1 VQIEKRIH
9 SLTSSPSHLFPPP
22 IYLSYLYGIDRGKI
36 ESICQVLYSL
46 SSVFVIYPHLSS
58 RFMIT
63 TSSVAKIPASLEPN
77 QMPHH
82 VAMIMDGNGRWAQQR
97 GLPRIAGHQQG
108 ANRVKELLRCCK
120 DWGIQSMTIYA
131 FSTEN
136 WGRPTAEVEFLMRLF
151 EGLLK
156 AELAEMHAEGV
167 RIRFL
172 GDRAQVPPSLQQMMQ
187 HAIDL
192 TAHNQDVLFNVAIN
206 YGSRKEIANACQ
218 NIAKQVQLGEVA
230 IEDINEAL
238 FNQYLDT
245 AGLPDPD
252 LLIRTSGEQRL
263 SNFLLWQLAYTE
275 IYVTQ
280 TCWPDFNRD
289 AFTLAVANYQQRQ
302 RRFGKI

>member
-1 VQIEKRIH
+1 
-9 SLTSSPSHLFPPP
+9 
-22 IYLSYLYGIDRGKI
+22 
-36 ESICQVLYSL
+36 
-46 SSVFVIYPHLSS
+46 
-58 RFMIT
+58 
-63 TSSVAKIPASLEPN
+63 
-77 QMPHH
+77 MPHH
-82 VAMIMDGNGRWAQQR
+82 IAMIMDGNGRWAQQR

-136 WGRPTAEVEFLMRLF
+136 WGRPVAEVEFLMRLF

-156 AELAEMHAEGV
+156 AELTAMHAEGV

-172 GDRAQVPPSLQQMMQ
+172 GDKSQVPPSLQQMMD
-187 HAIDL
+187 HAIEL
-192 TAHNQDVLFNVAIN
+192 TAYNNDVFFNVAIN
-206 YGSRKEIANACQ
+206 YGSRKEIVKACQ
-218 NIAKQVQLGEVA
+218 NIVQQVRLGEV
-230 IEDINEAL
+230 EPQDINEAL
-238 FNQYLDT
+238 FSQYLDT

-280 TCWPDFNRD
+280 TCWPDFDRD
-289 AFTLAVANYQQRQ
+289 ALISAITDYQQRH
-302 RRFGKI
+302 RRFGKIF